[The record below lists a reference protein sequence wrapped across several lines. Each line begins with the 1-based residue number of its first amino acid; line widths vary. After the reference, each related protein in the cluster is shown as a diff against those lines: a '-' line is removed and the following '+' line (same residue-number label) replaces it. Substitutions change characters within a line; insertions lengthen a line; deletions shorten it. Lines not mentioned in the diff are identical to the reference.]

1 MQHKKEQ
8 LESSLQRAIGQIVA
22 EGLSDPRI
30 RGMITITAVKV
41 NTDNNEAIVGVSVL
55 PEQHQNAT
63 LAGLNHAV
71 VYFQTELR
79 EKIRVRRVPKLR
91 FELDDSLKKQA
102 QLLNEIRKAV
112 DEDQSRAENTN
123 PDSIDEAEGSNP

>member
-8 LESSLQRAIGQIVA
+8 LESSLQRAISQIVA

-30 RGMITITAVKV
+30 RGMITITSVKV
-41 NTDNNEAIVGVSVL
+41 NTDNNEATVGVSVL

-79 EKIRVRRVPKLR
+79 DKIRVRRVPKLR
-91 FELDDSLKKQA
+91 FEIDDSLKKQA
-102 QLLNEIRKAV
+102 QLLTEIRKAV
-112 DEDQSRAENTN
+112 DEDQARTESANKVTTD
-123 PDSIDEAEGSNP
+123 DSEVSEP